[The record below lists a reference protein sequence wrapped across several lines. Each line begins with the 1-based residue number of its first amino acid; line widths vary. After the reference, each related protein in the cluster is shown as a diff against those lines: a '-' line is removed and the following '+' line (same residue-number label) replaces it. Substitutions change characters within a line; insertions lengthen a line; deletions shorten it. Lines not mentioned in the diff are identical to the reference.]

1 MELAGHGLHR
11 RRLACAAA
19 IAGLVLS
26 QGPLRAQRPTPD
38 PAAGVRTLPQTIP
51 IFPLPDAS
59 LFPSVSR
66 PFNIFEPRYRAM
78 VADALKGDHII
89 GMVMLRPG
97 YESDYDGRPPIYQ
110 VGCAGIIT
118 DAVELPDGRYN
129 IVLRGLVKFR
139 VASEDQSRAYRLA
152 RVDELPESLTEDD
165 KVALRAMR
173 EKLATVLRSLAPGT
187 DPPPPEFT
195 DEEVVDT
202 LAQYWDF
209 DPADRQQLL
218 ERDGARSRAQGLID
232 LLNAS
237 VPQPR

>member
-1 MELAGHGLHR
+1 M
-11 RRLACAAA
+11 
-19 IAGLVLS
+19 IAGLALS
-26 QGPLRAQRPTPD
+26 QGPLRAQRTTPD
-38 PAAGVRTLPQTIP
+38 PAAGVRVLPQAIP

-97 YESDYDGRPPIYQ
+97 YEADYDGRPPIYP

-129 IVLRGLVKFR
+129 IVLRGLVRFR
-139 VASEDQSRAYRLA
+139 VASEDQSKAYRLA
-152 RVDELPESLTEDD
+152 RIDELPESLSEED
-165 KVALRAMR
+165 KAALRAMR
-173 EKLATVLRSLAPGT
+173 DKLGTVLRSVAPGT

-195 DEEVVDT
+195 DEEVVNT
-202 LAQYWDF
+202 LAQFWDF
-209 DPADRQQLL
+209 DSADRQGLL
-218 ERDGARSRAQGLID
+218 ERDGPLSRSRGLLD

>member
-1 MELAGHGLHR
+1 MYR
-11 RRLACAAA
+11 RRLAGAAV

-26 QGPLRAQRPTPD
+26 QGPLGAQRTTPD

-51 IFPLPDAS
+51 IFPLPEPT

-66 PFNIFEPRYRAM
+66 PLTIFESRYRAM

-97 YESDYDGRPPIYQ
+97 YEADYDGRPPIYP

-129 IVLRGLVKFR
+129 IVLRGLVRFR

-152 RVDELPESLTEDD
+152 RVDALPESLNEEDTA
-165 KVALRAMR
+165 ALRAMR
-173 EKLATVLRSLAPGT
+173 EKLATVLRRLAPGT
-187 DPPPPEFT
+187 DPRPL
-195 DEEVVDT
+195 VDT
-202 LAQYWDF
+202 IVEVNGG
-209 DPADRQQLL
+209 ADLVIGQRLVL
-218 ERDGARSRAQGLID
+218 E
-232 LLNAS
+232 
-237 VPQPR
+237 VP